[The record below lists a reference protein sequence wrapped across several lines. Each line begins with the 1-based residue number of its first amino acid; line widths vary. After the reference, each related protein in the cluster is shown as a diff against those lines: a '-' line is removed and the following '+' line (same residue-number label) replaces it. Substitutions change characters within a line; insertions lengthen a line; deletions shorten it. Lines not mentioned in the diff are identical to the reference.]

1 MRKYIELSS
10 FLALNNARK
19 PTPEEAAVS
28 TRYELV
34 AVMSCRNDTLAESE
48 YYTIIRKKLKGERYR
63 TWLAYC
69 GSTEVELN
77 DKAAMKDFPPQLV
90 LYKRVDKQ
98 QAGKGKGKD
107 AEAAEKESD

>member
-1 MRKYIELSS
+1 MSS
-10 FLALNNARK
+10 FLALNKARQ
-19 PTPEEAAVS
+19 PTTEDSEVS

-34 AVMSCRNDTLAESE
+34 AVMSSMYKTLAESE

-77 DKAAMKDFPPQLV
+77 DKAAMKDFPPQLL
-90 LYKRVDKQ
+90 LYKRYDKTDR
-98 QAGKGKGKD
+98 K
-107 AEAAEKESD
+107 SVV